1 MEDEDLR
8 DFFAGMALMGLV
20 MREGYNLAIEYD
32 AYALADNM
40 IKRKHDPDPYGK
52 NDEDYVEDDPET
64 LATAIKTKNEYI
76 NRDRADE

>member
-1 MEDEDLR
+1 MNDEELR
-8 DFFAGMALMGLV
+8 DLFAGMALMGLV

-52 NDEDYVEDDPET
+52 NDEDYVEDDPEP
-64 LATAIKTKNEYI
+64 LATAIKTKNKYL

>member
-1 MEDEDLR
+1 MNDEDLR
-8 DFFAGMALMGLV
+8 DFFAGLALMGLV

-52 NDEDYVEDDPET
+52 NDEDYVEDDPEPVPEEGI
-64 LATAIKTKNEYI
+64 TAIKPKRKPRSTT
-76 NRDRADE
+76 